1 MRPAARRAREA
12 PRAALARVP
21 VALENLILDIE
32 SLDAEGRGVAHNAE
46 GKVMFVEGALPRE
59 QVSAQVI
66 NRKSKYEFLKATA
79 IIHESSGRRA
89 PRCPHF
95 GVCGG
100 CATQH
105 ADARTQMA
113 AKQRA
118 LEENLARIGK
128 VQPETLLPIV
138 YGEEWGYRR
147 RARWS
152 VRHVPGK
159 GGAMVGF
166 RERRSTH
173 VADTRECHVLPPRI
187 SALILPLRELVGR
200 LSTPD
205 RIPQIEIAVG
215 DNAAVLVFR
224 HLLPLSDSD
233 LALLKSFSETHQI
246 HVWLQ
251 PGGPDS
257 AKPFHPA
264 SSELYYDLPEF
275 GVRITFGPTD
285 FTQVNHAVNRLLV
298 SRAVRLLDPRPGERI
313 ADLFCGLGNFS
324 LPLAKMG
331 GQVIG
336 FEGSRALIELARRNA
351 AANGLVAQFE
361 VLDLF
366 KQDLSA
372 FGRFDKLLIDPP
384 REGAIELVKS
394 LGADWPRRIVYVS
407 CDTATLSR
415 DAGVLVHTKHFRLAA
430 AGVANMFPHT
440 AHVES
445 VAVFER

>member
-1 MRPAARRAREA
+1 
-12 PRAALARVP
+12 
-21 VALENLILDIE
+21 
-32 SLDAEGRGVAHNAE
+32 LDAEGRGVAHNAE

-59 QVSAQVI
+59 KVLSQVI
-66 NRKSKYEFLKATA
+66 NKKSKYEFLKATS
-79 IIHESSGRRA
+79 ILEESSGRRT

-100 CATQH
+100 CLTQH

-128 VQPETLLPIV
+128 VRAETMLPIV

-147 RARWS
+147 RARLS
-152 VRHVPGK
+152 VRHVPSR

-166 RERRSTH
+166 RERRSSH
-173 VADTRECHVLPPRI
+173 VADMRECHVLPPKI
-187 SALILPLRELVGR
+187 SALIPPLRQLIGQ
-200 LSTPD
+200 LSIPD
-205 RIPQIEIAVG
+205 RIPQIEVAVG

-224 HLLPLSDSD
+224 HLLPLSDQD
-233 LALLKSFSETHQI
+233 LFLLKSFSDSHDI
-246 HVWLQ
+246 HIWLQ
-251 PGGPDS
+251 SGGPDS
-257 AKPFHPA
+257 VKPLHPA
-264 SSELYYDLPEF
+264 ASELYYDLDEF
-275 GVRITFGPTD
+275 GVRIAFGPTD
-285 FTQVNHAVNRLLV
+285 FTQVNHAVNRILV
-298 SRAVRLLDPRPGERI
+298 SRAVRLLEPRAGERI

-324 LPLAKMG
+324 LPLARTG
-331 GQVIG
+331 AQVIG
-336 FEGSRALIELARRNA
+336 FEGSRELIERARRNA

-366 KQDLSA
+366 KQDLGA

-415 DAGVLVHTKHFRLAA
+415 DAGVLVHTKGFRLAA

-445 VAVFER
+445 VALFER